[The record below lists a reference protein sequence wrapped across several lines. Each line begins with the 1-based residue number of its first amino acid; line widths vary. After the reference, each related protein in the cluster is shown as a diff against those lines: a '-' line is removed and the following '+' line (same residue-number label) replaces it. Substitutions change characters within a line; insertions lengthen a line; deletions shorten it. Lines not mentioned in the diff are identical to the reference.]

1 MFDSPWD
8 HELVS
13 CNLPTEFG
21 KFRLHAI
28 PDWDSGRE
36 LIALTMGDVSN
47 GLPVLTRLHSECL
60 TGDVFHSLRCD
71 CGAQLKAA
79 MCQIAQV
86 GRGAIV
92 YLHQEGRGIGLV
104 NKIKAYQLQESGVD
118 TVDANHALGFDA
130 DLRMYEGAKT
140 ILSAL
145 NISSVQLMT
154 NNPAKIA
161 ALEDLGI
168 AVSSRVPLHIGANRE
183 NKAYMTSKEE
193 RMGHWPSNAP
203 NSLNSDLRARN

>member
-8 HELVS
+8 PQLVS

-28 PDWDSGRE
+28 PDWGSGRE
-36 LIALTMGDVSN
+36 LIAITMGDVSN

-71 CGAQLKAA
+71 CGAQLKVA
-79 MCQIAQV
+79 MREIAKV

-118 TVDANHALGFDA
+118 TVEANHLLGFDA
-130 DLRMYEGAKT
+130 DSRSYEGAKT
-140 ILSAL
+140 ILAAL
-145 NISSVQLMT
+145 NIPSVQLMT
-154 NNPAKIA
+154 NNPAKIS
-161 ALEDLGI
+161 ALVNLGI
-168 AVSSRVPLHIGANRE
+168 EVVDRIPLHISATKE
-183 NKAYMTSKEE
+183 NEAYMTAKVEK
-193 RMGHWPSNAP
+193 MGYWRSSPQLELP
-203 NSLNSDLRARN
+203 

>member
-8 HELVS
+8 PQLVS

-28 PDWDSGRE
+28 PDWGSGRE
-36 LIALTMGDVSN
+36 LIAITMGDVSN

-71 CGAQLKAA
+71 CGAQLKVA
-79 MCQIAQV
+79 MREIAKV

-118 TVDANHALGFDA
+118 TVEANHLLGFDA
-130 DLRMYEGAKT
+130 DLRSYEGAKT
-140 ILSAL
+140 ILAAL

-154 NNPAKIA
+154 NNPAKIL
-161 ALEDLGI
+161 ALMDLSI
-168 AVSSRVPLHIGANRE
+168 DVTNRIPLHIHPNRE
-183 NKAYMTSKEE
+183 NEAYMASKEE
-193 RMGHWPSNAP
+193 KMGHWRSSPQLELP
-203 NSLNSDLRARN
+203 